1 MKLGVGAVVVLL
13 FGLGQATAA
22 PTLLNRGAHK
32 PQRIKS
38 LTVCTD
44 ELLMDLA
51 SPSRIA
57 SISYLSQERAA
68 LKLWPEAAHLPVN
81 HNSAEEILA
90 EKPDLVLTLVYASTA
105 LKPLLEKSGIRI
117 LEVPEAENFDQI
129 RATTRMV
136 GEAIG
141 ERARADQLIAHM
153 DSILRDLAAHKPRK
167 AIRVADWGGGGQI
180 PGRDSLF
187 GAVLEP
193 AGGKTIA
200 DKGGYYDVESLVA
213 AKPDVLAFADHY
225 LDMPSLRRDQNDHPL
240 LMKLF
245 GSRRIVY
252 PALYF
257 GCGTPQSATAAV
269 ALRGELLKAMAKPGG
284 VP

>member
-1 MKLGVGAVVVLL
+1 MKPGVGAVVVLL
-13 FGLGQATAA
+13 LGLGQATAA
-22 PTLLNRGAHK
+22 PTPLNHGAHK
-32 PQRIKS
+32 PQRIMS

-51 SPSRIA
+51 PPSRIA
-57 SISYLSQERAA
+57 SISYLSQESAA

-90 EKPDLVLTLVYASTA
+90 EKPDLVLTLAYASTE
-105 LKPLLEKSGIRI
+105 LRPLLEKSGIRI

-129 RATTRMV
+129 RTTTRMV
-136 GEAIG
+136 ADAIG
-141 ERARADQLIAHM
+141 ERPRADQLIAHM
-153 DSILRDLAAHKPRK
+153 DSTLRDLAAHKPRE

-180 PGRDSLF
+180 PGRDTLF
-187 GAVLEP
+187 SAVLNA
-193 AGGKTIA
+193 AGGKSIA

-240 LMKLF
+240 LMRF
-245 GSRRIVY
+245 FADRRIVY

-257 GCGTPQSATAAV
+257 GCGTPESAAAAV
-269 ALRGELLKAMAKPGG
+269 ALRAQLLKAMAKPGG